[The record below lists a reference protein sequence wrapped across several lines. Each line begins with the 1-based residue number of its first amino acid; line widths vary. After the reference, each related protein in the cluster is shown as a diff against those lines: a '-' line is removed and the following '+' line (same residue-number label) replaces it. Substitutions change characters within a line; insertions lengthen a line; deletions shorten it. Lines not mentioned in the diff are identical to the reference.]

1 MKIALV
7 QMRNEGTNVDA
18 SDYCLTISSEVV
30 KAFRKACKDNNVFA
44 VPNIY
49 LKDNEKCYDASLLI
63 DKAGNIQEIQ
73 KMVR

>member
-49 LKDNEKCYDASLLI
+49 LKDNEKCL
-63 DKAGNIQEIQ
+63 
-73 KMVR
+73 